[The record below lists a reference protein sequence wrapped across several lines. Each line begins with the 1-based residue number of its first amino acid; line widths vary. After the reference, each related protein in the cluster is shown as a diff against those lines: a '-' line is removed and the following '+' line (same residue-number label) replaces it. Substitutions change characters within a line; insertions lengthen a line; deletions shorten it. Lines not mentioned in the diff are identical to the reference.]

1 MLLYLFCIYFFLSIY
16 HLYHFSLKDGVQR
29 APHSSNNTTVQNHN
43 GNGYMTN
50 GHGGQNGLENG
61 HSGVIRPMQNG
72 HGGHGVDGHGT
83 LRGHHEN
90 NGTLKSS
97 GGTILKKTSQGK
109 R

>member
-1 MLLYLFCIYFFLSIY
+1 
-16 HLYHFSLKDGVQR
+16 
-29 APHSSNNTTVQNHN
+29 
-43 GNGYMTN
+43 MTN

-90 NGTLKSS
+90 NGTLKGS

-109 R
+109 KIKFKIINWARTITYILQAKLNKTDSWTTEHNCKLN